1 MKLASAQGERERTEG
16 LGDRGARGCLREE
29 GATGARRGWPSCQAL
44 AFVGGLTWPLH
55 VRSLPRHGWAQ
66 MTSPAKPSGA
76 ALHCTLAG
84 DSGGVPSMSFSAQ
97 RFLHPR
103 PV

>member
-16 LGDRGARGCLREE
+16 VGDRGMDASEKKGPQGPDGAKLPGSCLCGRLH
-29 GATGARRGWPSCQAL
+29 L
-44 AFVGGLTWPLH
+44 APVSSPCLDTYG
-55 VRSLPRHGWAQ
+55 SAQ

-76 ALHCTLAG
+76 ALHCTLTG
-84 DSGGVPSMSFSAQ
+84 DSGGVLNMSFSAQ